1 MARSSGLLK
10 IAFLCSGILISTL
23 TSGQGLFSRQ
33 NVINQYTTVGI
44 GGGSS
49 HYWGDLSPYSQF
61 YNALYTNVRWNGHA
75 NYTRYLTANAGV
87 RLQLS
92 WIRILGDDYTYSQRN
107 LDLFWQNYIRNL
119 HFRNDLKE
127 VTISGVFNLLPSYG
141 KGGARGR
148 LDFTPYATIGL
159 GMVAHSPQA
168 TLPVTNVIDPPTWVP
183 LRDASTSGQVLPAS
197 TIKMYSFVEPV
208 LPVGLG
214 LRFKINE
221 KFDITFEGNIRL
233 TKTDF
238 IDDVAEVSYA
248 DEALLQ
254 SFIGPNADLSFRADE
269 AIHSRTRDYRIST
282 LHQIWQ
288 DVDKLNAGILNPNTW
303 SPSDLRQFYGPDLP
317 GTIRGNA
324 SNIPDTYAT
333 FQVTLSYILSNKIKC
348 PVLK

>member
-1 MARSSGLLK
+1 MARSSGLFK
-10 IAFLCSGILISTL
+10 IAFLFSGILISTVG
-23 TSGQGLFSRQ
+23 SAQGLFSRQ
-33 NVINQYTTVGI
+33 NIINQYTTVGI
-44 GGGSS
+44 GGGTS

-107 LDLFWQNYIRNL
+107 MDLFWQNYIRNL

-148 LDFTPYATIGL
+148 LAFTPYATIGI
-159 GMVAHSPQA
+159 GMVAHSPKA
-168 TLPVTNVIDPPTWVP
+168 TAPFGAANAGEWIP
-183 LRDASTSGQVLPAS
+183 LRDASTSGQILPS
-197 TIKMYSFVEPV
+197 SGQKLYSFVEPV

-221 KFDITFEGNIRL
+221 KFDITFEGNLRL
-233 TKTDF
+233 TNSDYL
-238 IDDVAEVSYA
+238 DDVAEVPYP
-248 DEALLQ
+248 DEDQLL
-254 SFIGPNADLSFRADE
+254 SFIGPNAELAYRATE
-269 AIHSRTRDYRIST
+269 AVHSRTNKNRIPILT
-282 LHQIWQ
+282 QIWS
-288 DVDKLNAGILNPNTW
+288 DVNKINGGIVGSGW
-303 SPSDLRQFYGPDLP
+303 SPEDIRQYYGPEVP
-317 GTIRGNA
+317 NTIRGNR
-324 SNIPDTYAT
+324 SKIPDTYAT